1 MKAKEDVIINGRSLK
16 DILDLH
22 ELFLTTGGK
31 EGERADLEG
40 ANLEDVNL
48 EDACLQDAYLIG
60 VSLKYANL
68 TDANLIGANLASANL
83 EDADLIGACL
93 EGASLRYA
101 NLKCACLY
109 NACLKDANL
118 EGANLEGANLEG
130 AYLKCAYLVGA
141 NLKCAYLVGA
151 NLKCAYLVGACLKDA
166 NLEGANLEGV
176 NLKGA
181 YLFRANLVGVNLE
194 SVIYNHTTLFYALQC
209 PEKGNFIAY
218 KKAGKCIVE
227 LEILESSKRSSAT
240 TRKCRCDKARV
251 ISIENIETGE
261 KVMEVSSNRDKDFIY
276 KVGEVVSVDNFNED
290 RWVECTTGIHFFMT
304 KHEAESYDE

>member
-151 NLKCAYLVGACLKDA
+151 CLKDA

-227 LEILESSKRSSAT
+227 LEILENSKRSSAT

-251 ISIENIETGE
+251 ISIENIETRE
-261 KVMEVSSNRDKDFIY
+261 NITEVSSNRDKDFIY
-276 KVGEVVSVDNFNED
+276 KVGEVVSVDDFNED

>member
-1 MKAKEDVIINGRSLK
+1 MKAKKDIIINGRSLK

-22 ELFLTTGGK
+22 ELFLNTRGK
-31 EGERADLEG
+31 EGERANLRDAYLEGVNLEDVNLQGANLKYANLKYTNLEGANLKHTNLERANLTGVNLKDVDLEG
-40 ANLEDVNL
+40 ANLR
-48 EDACLQDAYLIG
+48 
-60 VSLKYANL
+60 YANL
-68 TDANLIGANLASANL
+68 KDANLYNTYLKDADLYNANLYNANLGGANLEGSYLIGANLFRA
-83 EDADLIGACL
+83 
-93 EGASLRYA
+93 
-101 NLKCACLY
+101 K
-109 NACLKDANL
+109 
-118 EGANLEGANLEG
+118 
-130 AYLKCAYLVGA
+130 LVGA
-141 NLKCAYLVGA
+141 NLE
-151 NLKCAYLVGACLKDA
+151 N
-166 NLEGANLEGV
+166 
-176 NLKGA
+176 
-181 YLFRANLVGVNLE
+181 
-194 SVIYNHTTLFYALQC
+194 VIYDHTTLFYALQC